1 MRNHNVHGTVCQRR
15 EAAAVAP
22 QSEFLRELHRRW
34 TSSGLLREIDVAL
47 AHLDDFADD
56 AAIEDAM
63 GRVHLPAGPA
73 ASEDARLGLKLA
85 KLLTKRRR
93 NALLLDETPRPAVL
107 LDETPRPAVLLD
119 ETPRPAGQW
128 SASSLWAEIMA
139 RTDEMYELAELYK
152 DRFDQLLRLLYAR
165 IGQRTDLEFH
175 VSRWDPKMKREERT
189 RLTSLMTCALKDP
202 IRVHEK
208 ALDDYQGRFADGAP
222 PEACVVDLVRA
233 RAILSDAS
241 RFQQLCD
248 ELEKGVREELNGEVL
263 TLRLVRGKNKFRTLD
278 PSHFRNILLNLLLL
292 ITTRDGK
299 TMRLLCE
306 VELNHIFVLQY
317 NMVAHAHEHYDFFR
331 SHLKDYENELAVS
344 IDFML
349 ETRIRVFEE
358 VSALG

>member
-15 EAAAVAP
+15 EAASVAP

-93 NALLLDETPRPAVL
+93 NALLLDETP
-107 LDETPRPAVLLD
+107 D

-139 RTDEMYELAELYK
+139 RTDEMYEIAELYK
-152 DRFDQLLRLLYAR
+152 DRFDRLLRLLYAR

-175 VSRWDPKMKREERT
+175 VSRWDPKTRREERT

-208 ALDDYQGRFADGAP
+208 ALDDYQGRFADSAP
-222 PEACVVDLVRA
+222 PEACVADLVRA

-292 ITTRDGK
+292 ITTREGK

-331 SHLKDYENELAVS
+331 SHLKDYETELALS

-358 VSALG
+358 VIALG